1 VTPVIIGVVVTAVVL
16 AIAAGAVGRE
26 ARRLDALPPRAVFD
40 IDEAVEWV
48 ADHLPEEVTAVLSYD
63 EVRQLLEWTIEE
75 LRGLG
80 VAGKTGE
87 PVPDEIVVD
96 ERTITERMVARV
108 ADAGLEITPFQ
119 VQQVVA
125 AQLGYLEAVS
135 AIGPE
140 PEERENGRKDH
151 P

>member
-1 VTPVIIGVVVTAVVL
+1 MTPVIIGVLVTAVVL

-40 IDEAVEWV
+40 LDEAVEWV
-48 ADHLPEEVTAVLSYD
+48 ADHLPDEVTAILSYD

-75 LRGLG
+75 LQSIG

-87 PVPDEIVVD
+87 RVARETVVD
-96 ERTITERMVARV
+96 ESPFTGAMVERVV
-108 ADAGLEITPFQ
+108 NAGLDISAYN
-119 VQQVVA
+119 VQEVVHTT
-125 AQLGYLEAVS
+125 LRYLEAIS

-140 PEERENGRKDH
+140 GSL
-151 P
+151 

>member
-1 VTPVIIGVVVTAVVL
+1 MAIVVGVLVVALVL
-16 AIAAGAVGRE
+16 AIAAGAIGRE

-40 IDEAVEWV
+40 LDEAVEWV
-48 ADHLPEEVTAVLSYD
+48 ADHLPDEVTAVLSYD

-80 VAGKTGE
+80 VAGRTGE
-87 PVPDEIVVD
+87 RVTEEIVVD
-96 ERTITERMVARV
+96 ERTITDRMLARV
-108 ADAGLEITPFQ
+108 ADAGLDISPFQ

-125 AQLGYLEAVS
+125 AQLQYLEAIS
-135 AIGPE
+135 AVGPE
-140 PEERENGRKDH
+140 KDH